1 MIETIEIARKK
12 LSSGFLKLDEITYQ
26 VGDKE
31 VKREV
36 INRGDAVCALLFNT
50 KTEKFVFTKQFRPG
64 ASSEL
69 LEVIAGTMD
78 VEGESAESCMRR
90 EIEEESGYKA
100 TELKQIFCCY
110 CSPGGTTEKIY
121 IFQAITN
128 GEKVEGSGG
137 GVGDENIEIVE
148 FTEEEML
155 ESEELKQDMKTCL
168 AIEHFKREDLFDWKG
183 RYPKMFTLK
192 NVVKWFGLIVVAW
205 IIAWSL
211 FHGLLWTVGKVVDK
225 FYPENREE
233 IKQSVHNDINK
244 FMEPAYSGYFRGQ
257 EDALNGKI
265 NIKTTD
271 TDSLYHWVNNPYAD
285 RNVDLP
291 DFKLYKKSY
300 CEEKN
305 KKKYEN

>member
-1 MIETIEIARKK
+1 MIIPTIEISRKR

-26 VGDKE
+26 VGDKQ

-36 INRGDAVCALLFNT
+36 INRGDAVCALLYNIKT
-50 KTEKFVFTKQFRPG
+50 KKFVFTKQFRPG
-64 ASSEL
+64 SSSEL

-128 GEKVEGSGG
+128 GEKVEGAGG
-137 GVGDENIEIVE
+137 GVGDENIEIME
-148 FTEEEML
+148 FTEKEML

-168 AIEHFKREDLFDWKG
+168 AIEHYKREDLFDWKG

-192 NVVKWFGLIVVAW
+192 NVVKWFGIVASLFVVAY
-205 IIAWSL
+205 IVQQFLIMS
-211 FHGLLWTVGKVVDK
+211 VGFVAGKTGVNKHYSKEV
-225 FYPENREE
+225 EE
-233 IKQSVHNDINK
+233 ETRRDIERV
-244 FMEPAYSGYFRGQ
+244 MRPYYMGYYRGQ
-257 EDALNGKI
+257 EDAFN
-265 NIKTTD
+265 NDFRIKTTPE
-271 TDSLYHWVNNPYAD
+271 DSLWHWIKSPVCYD
-285 RNVDLP
+285 TILP
-291 DFKLYKKSY
+291 SYKLYKKGY
-300 CEEKN
+300 KITGNE
-305 KKKYEN
+305 